1 MRTSPDA
8 RATRWRVVSPDDP
21 LDEGRRVPMD
31 VELEALDAQLGAAG
45 ARARL
50 AGRGSTQPTRF
61 FAQALR
67 ARMLQSL
74 AGPAEAPVRTIP
86 R

>member
-8 RATRWRVVSPDDP
+8 RATRWRVVGADDP
-21 LDEGRRVPMD
+21 PIEARHVPMD
-31 VELEALDAQLGAAG
+31 VELEALDAQLSAAG

-61 FAQALR
+61 FAQQLK
-67 ARMLQSL
+67 ARMVRALP
-74 AGPAEAPVRTIP
+74 GPDAAR